1 VNITVFVEIEPFHT
15 GGAMLAKRMSRLG
28 TETAFEVLARAKA
41 MEAKGRD
48 IVHLEIGE
56 PDFDTPANIREAAK
70 KAIDDGFTHYGPSA
84 GMPNTREV
92 FAEFLT
98 KDRGIE
104 VKPENIVVTPG
115 AKPILFFSILALVD
129 EGDEVVYPNPGF
141 PIYESV
147 INFVGAKPVPVPL
160 REEKAFSFDLD
171 EMREL
176 VTDKTKLIIINSPQN
191 PTGGVLTP
199 EDMKGIAELAE
210 KHDAWILSDEVYS
223 KMVYEGKHVSIYD
236 YPEVRDRVILLEGHS
251 KTYAMTGWRLGYAAM
266 PVELAGQI
274 SKLQT
279 NSNSC
284 TAAFTQVAGVE
295 ALTGP
300 QDESLKMM
308 AEFKERRDLI
318 VDGLNEIPGFKCLR
332 PKGAFYV
339 FPNITGTGRK
349 SKEIEEFLLEEA
361 GVAGLSGT
369 SFGEYGEGYLRFSYA
384 NSQENLRKALGMIK
398 KVI

>member
-1 VNITVFVEIEPFHT
+1 
-15 GGAMLAKRMSRLG
+15 MLAERMSRLG

-56 PDFDTPANIREAAK
+56 PDFDTPVNIREAAK

-84 GMPNTREV
+84 GMLDVREA

-129 EGDEVVYPNPGF
+129 KGDEVVYPNPGF

-147 INFVGAKPVPVPL
+147 INFVGAKPVPIPL

-171 EMREL
+171 EMREI

-191 PTGGVLTP
+191 PTGGVLTL

-223 KMVYEGKHVSIYD
+223 KMVYDGKHVSIYD
-236 YPEVRDRVILLEGHS
+236 CPEVRDRVILLEGHS

-300 QDESLKMM
+300 QDESLAMM
-308 AEFKERRDLI
+308 AEFKARRDLI
-318 VDGLNEIPGFKCLR
+318 VDGLNEIPGFSCLK

-384 NSQENLRKALGMIK
+384 NSQENLRKALEMIK

>member
-1 VNITVFVEIEPFHT
+1 
-15 GGAMLAKRMSRLG
+15 MLAKRMSRLG

-84 GMPNTREV
+84 GMPNTREI

-160 REEKAFSFDLD
+160 REEKAFSFDLN

-176 VTDKTKLIIINSPQN
+176 VNDKTKLIIINSPQN

-266 PVELAGQI
+266 PVELANQI

-308 AEFKERRDLI
+308 AEFKTRRDLI

-339 FPNITGTGRK
+339 FPNITGTGKK

-384 NSQENLRKALGMIK
+384 NSQENLRKALEMIK